1 MATKKPKFTPGKFE
15 NVYFDGSYIAN
26 GSLIVRHDLAA
37 LPEEIQTL
45 IDAGVKKF
53 SRKNKEF
60 NTEDPTLPDIAGL
73 INGLGELFTPE
84 KLKIGINLGD
94 GWLYPFIYEDVFEE
108 KMRCLMVFIK
118 EKYEPLTNI
127 PGELFINNADTL
139 IIKDLNGEV
148 LLVVMGC
155 RPGNRENLIQE
166 AVQLKRGLDAE
177 QRR

>member
-26 GSLIVRHDLAA
+26 GQLVVRHDLAA
-37 LPEEIQTL
+37 LPKEIQTL

-60 NTEDPTLPDIAGL
+60 NTKDPTLPDIAAM
-73 INGLGELFTPE
+73 ISGLGELFTPE
-84 KLKIGINLGD
+84 RLKIGLNLSGE
-94 GWLYPFIYEDVFEE
+94 WLYPFVYEDVVDE
-108 KMRCLMVFIK
+108 KIISLMVLIA

-127 PGELFINNADTL
+127 PGELFINNEGTL
-139 IIKDLNGEV
+139 IIKDFNGEA
-148 LLVVMGC
+148 LMVVMGC
-155 RPGNRENLIQE
+155 RPGNREDLIQE
-166 AVQLKRGLDAE
+166 VHVLKRCLEAE